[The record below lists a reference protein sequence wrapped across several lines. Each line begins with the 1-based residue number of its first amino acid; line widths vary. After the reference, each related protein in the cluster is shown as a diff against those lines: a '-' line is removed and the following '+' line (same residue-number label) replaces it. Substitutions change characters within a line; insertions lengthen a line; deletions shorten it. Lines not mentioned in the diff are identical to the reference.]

1 LSLQNL
7 LTALDR
13 EDLNLVILS
22 KGKTIY
28 SSKEDGIKPL
38 IDAIDAIGTD
48 RLRGSVVI
56 DKIIGKASA
65 LLICYIGAKKA
76 SAKVMSKMG
85 ASVLS
90 RHGIEYFAELITHE
104 IRNRTNTG
112 ICPFEKAVLRTSS
125 PRKAYELIKSSI
137 KDSGC
142 R

>member
-1 LSLQNL
+1 MSLQNL
-7 LTALDR
+7 VTALDR
-13 EDLNLVILS
+13 DGLNLIILS

-28 SSKEDGIKPL
+28 SSKEDGINPL
-38 IDAIDAIGTD
+38 IDAIDTLGTD
-48 RLRGSVVI
+48 RLKDSVVV

-85 ASVLS
+85 AGVLS
-90 RHGIEYFAELITHE
+90 RHGIECFAELITDE
-104 IRNRTNTG
+104 IRNRTNTD

-137 KDSGC
+137 TNSAC